1 MQIDEGAEFRRRVEN
16 DYAIRS
22 ALQLA
27 KGATTQRALLDRAKG
42 RQEQQRKVLGQ
53 E

>member
-1 MQIDEGAEFRRRVEN
+1 VEN
-16 DYAIRS
+16 DHAIKT

-27 KGATTQRALLDRAKG
+27 TGASTQRALLDRAKG
-42 RQEQQRKVLGQ
+42 RQEQQLKALGK